1 LEDLPR
7 LFDPHAAPATW
18 LPWLS
23 GWLTFILDEHWA
35 EADARANL
43 AGAFRLYSK
52 RGTIE
57 GLREYLRIYAG
68 VNAIIEEPAAGCEHL
83 AAWRPEPAGFWDDAR
98 ARAARGRRAGNDG
111 DGGSIASDH
120 GPGFR
125 HGAVR
130 RCRAPFL
137 RQCLC
142 AELTSTGHA

>member
-1 LEDLPR
+1 VESNKEIEDLPR

-68 VNAIIEEPAAGCEHL
+68 VNAIIEEPARDVSIWPLGDPSPLGFGTML
-83 AAWRPEPAGFWDDAR
+83 AP
-98 ARAARGRRAGNDG
+98 GR
-111 DGGSIASDH
+111 S
-120 GPGFR
+120 
-125 HGAVR
+125 
-130 RCRAPFL
+130 RAPCWE
-137 RQCLC
+137 RRRRWINRI
-142 AELTSTGHA
+142 